1 MHGSGLWTPG
11 EAGPERR
18 GAGREL
24 RVLLRP
30 RPSGGP
36 AKVKSNP
43 VLFFKF
49 VGFTGKPG
57 HKEGT
62 YANKTREIPEKG
74 KAAQL
79 EPAGFWAL
87 NLKGSLGKC

>member
-1 MHGSGLWTPG
+1 M
-11 EAGPERR
+11 
-18 GAGREL
+18 
-24 RVLLRP
+24 
-30 RPSGGP
+30 
-36 AKVKSNP
+36 KSNP